1 MSYDCHICLL
11 SWRANSK
18 FHVIRETYVVE
29 FLPKQD
35 DFFISFEKLTDS
47 VVKAA
52 EVLFKQVNELP
63 EADGYPAKV
72 ESWKLLAG
80 ETAQYIFTLLHKTFI
95 TPFDR
100 YDIHRLNAKI
110 YDIVNM
116 INVTTQR
123 FPIYHIDTVP
133 EDVIILANICMQ
145 STQLIHNVMDHLD
158 DMKYASEILDACDKI
173 KKLESQAD
181 QILLMGVAA
190 LLDNETDI
198 KKIIKLREIYELLET
213 VTDRCQEVAFILEG
227 IVLEYS

>member
-1 MSYDCHICLL
+1 ML
-11 SWRANSK
+11 SR
-18 FHVIRETYVVE
+18 

-35 DFFISFEKLTDS
+35 DFFISFEKLTAS

-63 EADGYPAKV
+63 NADGYPEQV
-72 ESWKLLAG
+72 EHWKSLAS

-123 FPIYHIDTVP
+123 FPIYHIETVP

-145 STQLIHNVMDHLD
+145 STQLINDVVGHLH
-158 DMKYASEILDACDKI
+158 DMKHGPAILDACGKI
-173 KKLESQAD
+173 KHLESQGD
-181 QILLMGVAA
+181 QILLMGVAT
-190 LLDNETDI
+190 LLNNETDI

>member
-1 MSYDCHICLL
+1 ML
-11 SWRANSK
+11 SR
-18 FHVIRETYVVE
+18 

-35 DFFISFEKLTDS
+35 DFFISFKKLSDS

-52 EVLFKQVNELP
+52 EVLLNQVNELP
-63 EADGYPAKV
+63 NVDDFPAKV
-72 ESWKLLAG
+72 EYWKSLAG
-80 ETAQYIFTLLHKTFI
+80 QTAQHIFTLLHKTFI

-123 FPIYHIDTVP
+123 FPIYHIEHVP
-133 EDVIILANICMQ
+133 QDVIILANICMQ
-145 STQLIHNVMDHLD
+145 SAQLIDDVVGHLH
-158 DMKYASEILDACDKI
+158 DMKNASSILEACGKI
-173 KKLESQAD
+173 KNLESQAD
-181 QILLMGVAA
+181 QILLIGVAT
-190 LLDNETDI
+190 LLDNETDV

-227 IVLEYS
+227 IVLEYA